1 VTGTLLSGHRS
12 ATLPSASG
20 LPLAAYRTDH
30 VHRCAI
36 RACQREHVT
45 DIDALVAVLEADPD
59 ARLRFRTA
67 VAVAHSALFRD
78 AEHLRWID
86 RNVLPGITAGA
97 RRLRVWSAGCT
108 AGEEAYTLAMM
119 LEWHGVLA
127 RSEVVGTDILEET
140 LAEAETGVCAGTRI
154 APQLRTRVSFD
165 QRDLTREPPPATDF
179 DMVLCRRLLPYLTPQ
194 ARAHAEAALAQ
205 ALTPGGVV
213 VLGRDETLTSGL
225 EELGLREVQP
235 GAYRKIA

>member
-1 VTGTLLSGHRS
+1 MNRRRNAIPIPPKTRSGMAAATNGLRSPNINFSFVSSKAAKTGRYVFGSRRRKSKMPVRPGS
-12 ATLPSASG
+12 IPVENV
-20 LPLAAYRTDH
+20 DH
-30 VHRCAI
+30 
-36 RACQREHVT
+36 
-45 DIDALVAVLEADPD
+45 
-59 ARLRFRTA
+59 
-67 VAVAHSALFRD
+67 
-78 AEHLRWID
+78 
-86 RNVLPGITAGA
+86 
-97 RRLRVWSAGCT
+97 
-108 AGEEAYTLAMM
+108 
-119 LEWHGVLA
+119 
-127 RSEVVGTDILEET
+127 
-140 LAEAETGVCAGTRI
+140 ETGVCAGTRI

-194 ARAHAEAALAQ
+194 ARAHAEAALAH